1 MIFGTY
7 EFRIYPFSMISILD
21 SVFLAS
27 FENLSVFY
35 NHKFKDSSFPK
46 LFISFQNQNQKLN
59 LKMSYL
65 LHHYRI
71 LHLQFFY
78 ISNFQVSQNT
88 NSDIIFSKK

>member
-7 EFRIYPFSMISILD
+7 EFRIYPFSMISIMD
-21 SVFLAS
+21 FVFLTS
-27 FENLSVFY
+27 FENLSIFY

-88 NSDIIFSKK
+88 NLQIKFSEK